1 MAVSLYYADILTMNP
16 LSSINHAINNNAVSD
31 AYGVNSGQSNVGNTA
46 RVGSSGAK
54 SAESAASELTTKD
67 NTLVL
72 SSRAERA
79 QKIEAMA
86 NDFFKG
92 GNFTSAQLPS
102 LIQRLYQDG
111 ILSEGQLN
119 RLSSSGFDIPP
130 ADNQSLSD
138 FIDEQRSALTN
149 NEEDK
154 KLAEMLDDAK
164 WVMGTMEIS
173 QSPLV
178 AQKANRV
185 SSQITELLQSDR
197 PLTDE
202 QRNHYQ
208 GIKSLMQLT
217 SMTGDHQQ
225 DNGQLNSYL
234 ALASRH

>member
-1 MAVSLYYADILTMNP
+1 MNP
-16 LSSINHAINNNAVSD
+16 LSSINTPINNNALSD
-31 AYGVNSGQSNVGNTA
+31 AYGVNSGQSNVG
-46 RVGSSGAK
+46 GAGAIANLPAK
-54 SAESAASELTTKD
+54 TPDTVNNELTKSD

-72 SSRAERA
+72 SGRAERA

-92 GNFTSAQLPS
+92 GNFTSAQLPQ

-119 RLSSSGFDIPP
+119 RLSQSGFDIPP
-130 ADNQSLSD
+130 ASEQSLAN
-138 FIDEQRSALTN
+138 FIDEQRKGLSDSD
-149 NEEDK
+149 EDK

-164 WVMGTMEIS
+164 WVMGAMDVS

-185 SSQITELLQSDR
+185 SSQITDLLQSDR

-202 QRNHYQ
+202 QRNQYQ

-217 SMTGDHQQ
+217 AMTGEHQQ
-225 DNGQLNSYL
+225 DHGQLNSYL
-234 ALASRH
+234 ALAKRH

>member
-1 MAVSLYYADILTMNP
+1 MNP
-16 LSSINHAINNNAVSD
+16 LSSINQSINNNALSD
-31 AYGVNSGQSNVGNTA
+31 AYGVNSGQSNVGN
-46 RVGSSGAK
+46 
-54 SAESAASELTTKD
+54 AASVANASAKPVNPAASDLTTKD

-72 SSRAERA
+72 SGRAERA

-92 GNFTSAQLPS
+92 GNFTSAQLPQ

-119 RLSSSGFDIPP
+119 RLSNSGFDIPP
-130 ADNQSLSD
+130 ASEQSLFG
-138 FIDEQRSALTN
+138 FIDEQRSALGDS
-149 NEEDK
+149 EEDK
-154 KLAEMLDDAK
+154 KMAQMLDDAK
-164 WVMGTMEIS
+164 WVMGAMDVS

-217 SMTGDHQQ
+217 SMTGEHQQ
-225 DNGQLNSYL
+225 ENGQINSYL
-234 ALASRH
+234 ALAKRH